1 MSLQEWLAFV
11 VIWTPVG
18 LPVGPN
24 AVACVTAAVSNGPRR
39 ALWMAAGITLASV
52 AHALLAVF
60 GFGAL
65 LLIYAELFHVL
76 KWLGIAYL
84 IWIGV
89 MLWRRPVT
97 ELTVAARPVEP
108 SGRLLRFGF
117 LVSMSNPKAVLMYL
131 SVFTQAI
138 DPAAPLAPQL
148 VVLMPTASAIVA
160 MIYVGWVR
168 LGGPLRR
175 LLTSAR
181 WQRLFNRTAGGF
193 YIFTASAVAI
203 VGPRRAAS

>member
-1 MSLQEWLAFV
+1 MSLQDWLAFV
-11 VIWTPVG
+11 VIWTAVG

-39 ALWMAAGITLASV
+39 ALWTAAGITLASV

-65 LLIYAELFHVL
+65 LLLYAELFHLL

-84 IWIGV
+84 VWIGIL
-89 MLWRRPVT
+89 LWRRPPAD
-97 ELTVAARPVEP
+97 LAIAARPVES

-148 VVLMPTASAIVA
+148 AVLMPTASAIVA
-160 MIYVGWVR
+160 LIYVGWVL

-181 WQRLFNRTAGGF
+181 RQRLFNRTAGGF
-193 YIFTASAVAI
+193 YIVTASAVAFAD
-203 VGPRRAAS
+203 PRRASG